1 LIFAEEKDLQ
11 VYQSGQCG
19 HQFFTGGPAARIDVQ
34 TIVASRTEKLQP
46 REPPPFNF
54 SCSASHSMEPGA
66 HVGSGRPDVEV
77 APFQWTVCQLA
88 VYVLVMAA
96 CMSAS

>member
-1 LIFAEEKDLQ
+1 MSALVKGFGCRPVVTYPRVLRAGVRKPPRKE
-11 VYQSGQCG
+11 
-19 HQFFTGGPAARIDVQ
+19 PAGAG
-34 TIVASRTEKLQP
+34 
-46 REPPPFNF
+46 RE
-54 SCSASHSMEPGA
+54 
-66 HVGSGRPDVEV
+66 VEV

>member
-1 LIFAEEKDLQ
+1 MTSPLLLSSPVGGRLSLDLDERWAWRQ
-11 VYQSGQCG
+11 
-19 HQFFTGGPAARIDVQ
+19 R
-34 TIVASRTEKLQP
+34 
-46 REPPPFNF
+46 
-54 SCSASHSMEPGA
+54 
-66 HVGSGRPDVEV
+66 RPLVTSEV